1 MKINVPVDVISNFF
15 YEAYKKKKKVL
26 HRRLKRKNL
35 WNKWKQIFFFFSK
48 INRSFFFSNNE
59 IISINVLDI
68 I

>member
-15 YEAYKKKKKVL
+15 YEAYKKKKVL
-26 HRRLKRKNL
+26 HRRLKRENL

>member
-26 HRRLKRKNL
+26 HRRLKRENL